1 MGVAATVE
9 RTVDSATGE
18 VVSQAVTTV
27 DREAEPD
34 YVKLY
39 VRAWIEFKEIKGINS
54 SLLAHLLPYVT
65 YARQGQRIILSPIL
79 KREIAHEL
87 GWAEKTALQRFNN
100 ELRKL
105 CAQGVLRNVGENTYA
120 VNPELVGKG
129 SWADIKLLRATFN
142 VIGPKAGKVTV
153 ETDRG

>member
-1 MGVAATVE
+1 MSIAAAIE
-9 RTVDSATGE
+9 RTVDSDTGE
-18 VVSQAVTTV
+18 VVSQAVTTI

-39 VRAWIEFKEIKGINS
+39 VRAWCEFKEIKGVNTTF
-54 SLLAHLLPYVT
+54 LAHLLPYMT
-65 YARQGQRIILSPIL
+65 YASRGQRIYLAPL
-79 KREIAHEL
+79 MKREIASEL
-87 GWAEKTALQRFNN
+87 GWAEKTALNRFNQ

-105 CAQGVLRNVGENTYA
+105 VKQGVLKHDGTDAYT

-129 SWADIKLLRATFN
+129 SWRDIKALRATFE
-142 VIGPKAGKVTV
+142 VIGPNAGKVTV